1 MDDANLEEGEK
12 TRLVLGVEISFNTTS
27 KVLLANLTS
36 LREGGREGGRERMR
50 ERERERERE
59 KKKKKK
65 VTRNEPQSTVRCHYD
80 RHTCKNEILQKG
92 LTSKKTPMIVISTMN
107 I

>member
-36 LREGGREGGRERMR
+36 LREEGRDDKRERKR
-50 ERERERERE
+50 EEGNT
-59 KKKKKK
+59 K
-65 VTRNEPQSTVRCHYD
+65 
-80 RHTCKNEILQKG
+80 
-92 LTSKKTPMIVISTMN
+92 
-107 I
+107 